1 MQPNP
6 VTIDINDSC
15 FSGLRK
21 MLSRNFRNLLV
32 LSEGRFV
39 GILSV
44 LQAAKGRLA
53 AVTTKSEDLFIAL
66 QSMKDDLLISDIT
79 AEADGL
85 FKDFMDSGKSIML
98 VSQDGQLVDYLTATE
113 MIRLRLQ
120 GKNKIR

>member
-1 MQPNP
+1 
-6 VTIDINDSC
+6 
-15 FSGLRK
+15 
-21 MLSRNFRNLLV
+21 MLNRNFRNLLV

-79 AEADGL
+79 AEADEL

>member
-1 MQPNP
+1 MHFWTAQN
-6 VTIDINDSC
+6 VEQK
-15 FSGLRK
+15 FSK
-21 MLSRNFRNLLV
+21 SLV

-44 LQAAKGRLA
+44 LQATKGRLA

-66 QSMKDDLLISDIT
+66 QSKDDLLISDIT
-79 AEADGL
+79 AEADGS

-98 VSQDGQLVDYLTATE
+98 VSQEGQLVDYLTATE

-120 GKNKIR
+120 GKSKIR

>member
-1 MQPNP
+1 M
-6 VTIDINDSC
+6 
-15 FSGLRK
+15 
-21 MLSRNFRNLLV
+21 
-32 LSEGRFV
+32 
-39 GILSV
+39 
-44 LQAAKGRLA
+44 QAAKGRLA